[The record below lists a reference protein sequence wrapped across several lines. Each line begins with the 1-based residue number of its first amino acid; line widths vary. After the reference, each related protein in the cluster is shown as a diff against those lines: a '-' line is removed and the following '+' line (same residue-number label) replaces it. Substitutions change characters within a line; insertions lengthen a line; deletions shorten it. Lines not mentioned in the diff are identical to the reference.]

1 MCLPAIYQQK
11 GASKMSSNVI
21 FFGWDRPVRGSDQIA
36 QELFGEFMQYLGGLQ
51 QAGTIQSFDPVFLDP
66 HGGDL
71 NGFCLI
77 RGESDKLDGV
87 VSSQEWEDL
96 VTRADFHLGGIG
108 VVRGVTGDLLTAR
121 FARFQ
126 KLASG

>member
-1 MCLPAIYQQK
+1 M
-11 GASKMSSNVI
+11 GSNVI
-21 FFGWDRPVRGSDQIA
+21 FFGWDRPPRETSQAA

-51 QAGTIQSFDPVFLDP
+51 QAGTIQSFEPVFLNP

-77 RGESDKLDGV
+77 RGDSDKLDEV
-87 VSSQEWEDL
+87 INSEAWEDL
-96 VTRADFHLGGIG
+96 VTRADYNLNGIG
-108 VVRGVTGDLLTAR
+108 VVRGAAGELLTAR
-121 FARFQ
+121 LARFQ